1 MVAHAEGVNADV
13 DGKDARF
20 IVISNRGP
28 VTFSRSGS
36 EGSGEREYSRGAGG
50 LVTALNAVLRRRR
63 EAVWIASAMS
73 EEDARVAEETLR
85 DGVPYEVED
94 LKIVLVEHE
103 GEAYDLMYNH
113 LANPLLWFVQHGL
126 YNLPYTPELGDST
139 KRAWEEGYIPVNQ
152 NFAEAAT
159 RALEAS
165 IQEGEEPVILVHDYQ
180 LYMVPLFLRERLG
193 EDAFISHFA
202 HIPWPEPDHWR
213 VLPEYIREGVL
224 RSLLKAD
231 IVAFHT
237 HRYARNFVR
246 TVHEVLKVEADEEE
260 GVIHTRDRE
269 VWVRPYPI
277 SIDPDEFKKLA
288 RSEEVLK
295 EEEFVKTLP
304 GKLLLRVDR
313 MDLSKNVVRGFAA
326 YARMLERYP
335 DTRGEVTFLAQLQP
349 SRGDIP
355 EYASYA
361 QAIQRAVDE
370 INEKHATGSWQPV
383 VLSMEDNFSRS
394 VAAYKNYDALLVN
407 AVRDGMNLVAK
418 EAAVINERDGILI
431 LSENAGAYEEL
442 GEHALTVNPF
452 DIDEQADKIY
462 EALNMPGDGRERRAE
477 ALRQTVIK
485 NDIEEWVKAQ
495 LKDIAAHPKRR

>member
-1 MVAHAEGVNADV
+1 
-13 DGKDARF
+13 
-20 IVISNRGP
+20 
-28 VTFSRSGS
+28 
-36 EGSGEREYSRGAGG
+36 
-50 LVTALNAVLRRRR
+50 
-63 EAVWIASAMS
+63 
-73 EEDARVAEETLR
+73 
-85 DGVPYEVED
+85 
-94 LKIVLVEHE
+94 
-103 GEAYDLMYNH
+103 
-113 LANPLLWFVQHGL
+113 
-126 YNLPYTPELGDST
+126 
-139 KRAWEEGYIPVNQ
+139 VNQ

-159 RALEAS
+159 RTLEAS

-370 INEKHATGSWQPV
+370 TNKKHATGSWQPL
-383 VLSMEDNFSRS
+383 VLSMEDNFPRS

-418 EAAVINERDGILI
+418 EAAVINERDGVLI

-462 EALNMPGDGRERRAE
+462 EALNMPGDERERRAE

-495 LKDIAAHPKRR
+495 LKDIAAHPKRRGP